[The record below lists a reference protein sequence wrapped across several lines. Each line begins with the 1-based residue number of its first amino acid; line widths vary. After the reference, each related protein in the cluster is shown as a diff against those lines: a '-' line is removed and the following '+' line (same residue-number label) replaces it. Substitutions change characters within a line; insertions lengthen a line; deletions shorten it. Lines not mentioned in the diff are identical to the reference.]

1 MFKRVGLFFCGLSMV
16 AALTSCGEE
25 ELGGGIGE
33 FTTVRASAVATTN
46 RLESDLITGNTCT
59 DGVST
64 GTETVSTDNVD
75 VAFTSTALFTT
86 GALNLVISRITVQ
99 YTPVNP
105 ATTPDLP
112 DYFIATTQTV
122 APGATVS
129 IPVAVMTDSHKVL
142 LLTHPTQSLS
152 ACSGV
157 VFPYYVDVIFEV
169 SEPGGN
175 GKTRNVSTRLNVE
188 IADRAGT

>member
-25 ELGGGIGE
+25 DLGGGIGE
-33 FTTVRASAVATTN
+33 FTTVRASATALTN
-46 RLESDLITGNTCT
+46 RLEADLITGNTCST
-59 DGVST
+59 AGST
-64 GTETVSTDNVD
+64 GGTFLTESVD
-75 VAFTSTALFTT
+75 VEFTSTELFST
-86 GALNLVISRITVQ
+86 GALDLVISSITVQ

-112 DYFIATTQTV
+112 DYFIATTETV
-122 APGATVS
+122 GPGDAVT
-129 IPVAVMTDSHKVL
+129 IPVAVMTDSYKQDL
-142 LLTHPTQSLS
+142 FLRPTQNLT

-157 VFPYYVDVIFEV
+157 IYKYYVDVIFEV

-188 IADRAGT
+188 IADRTT